1 MAERISKTQRW
12 LDLIAFL
19 VGRKLSDVVTSRE
32 P

>member
-19 VGRKLSDVVTSRE
+19 VSFIVINCFKSI
-32 P
+32 